1 MPPKKIKQI
10 RKAKGKALYERLLA
24 KRQKEKSEVPD
35 VARQQECEVPHVAI
49 PTSSTS
55 KRPLDLP
62 LPDENPQCEESVL
75 PVSRAVPPQEKR
87 KATDSTEQLVGLAT
101 EFFKRPETEEDVIAK
116 SWAFKLKKL
125 TAEQRRFAEKIINDT
140 LFEAEMGNLTR
151 EGVRFQTS
159 QHWPPSPTPSTSS
172 NSDYLGYNWQHYN
185 PNDIRAST
193 PLPTDVCHNSSYQ
206 QPSEKKSDN
215 AAGYY
220 TS

>member
-1 MPPKKIKQI
+1 MTRPTKRQRDNTEKLKKA
-10 RKAKGKALYERLLA
+10 REALKKKRHAA
-24 KRQKEKSEVPD
+24 KREEEGGDASLSAGSPPPPSSAKERK
-35 VARQQECEVPHVAI
+35 
-49 PTSSTS
+49 
-55 KRPLDLP
+55 LLLP